1 MQLLRIYADGGDSH
15 FEELEV
21 AFTPKV
27 FAPPAPALEVSD
39 AYEARQVVF
48 VRIPADWPGEWHPS
62 PRRQIWCG
70 LSGGPCDRQRR

>member
-1 MQLLRIYADGGDSH
+1 MRLLRIYEDGGESH

-39 AYEARQVVF
+39 PYEARQVVF
-48 VRIPADWPGEWHPS
+48 VRIPADWPGEWHLS

-70 LSGGPCDRQRR
+70 L